1 MLLFLILFGCVVLLA
16 GCDNA
21 AQSTFKKNLQSIV
34 SSYNTTVADAQQQ
47 LNDFHAKLNSIV
59 STGGNPVDVNY
70 KISQLVEQYGTRLQA
85 DHATSDQLAA
95 RLESLPA
102 FTGYSL
108 GMSTVAN
115 GRQLISNSMNDVDN
129 AMQGLGAGQPPAD
142 ATALIGTASSALKQG
157 IAYINEGSTD
167 VFRPERVFLIMV
179 IGIIIVLDLA
189 CAYWSGKSAKASG
202 RRYWPAFGLGVLLGP
217 VGLAITIFLN
227 RRQTAGGAGAGPRL
241 PASRLPTAR
250 RRGQSF
256 LVRSDCPDPFR
267 TEEKAGRKDNR
278 DQVPSLR
285 SRCHLAAFLQV
296 LRQDARALTAWS
308 THLAVRGWLLANMRI
323 DINIEQQCSNRVKY

>member
-1 MLLFLILFGCVVLLA
+1 
-16 GCDNA
+16 
-21 AQSTFKKNLQSIV
+21 
-34 SSYNTTVADAQQQ
+34 
-47 LNDFHAKLNSIV
+47 
-59 STGGNPVDVNY
+59 
-70 KISQLVEQYGTRLQA
+70 
-85 DHATSDQLAA
+85 
-95 RLESLPA
+95 
-102 FTGYSL
+102 
-108 GMSTVAN
+108 MSTVAN

-227 RRQTAGGAGAGPRL
+227 RRQTVALEAPEPVPGYLLPDFRPLVGGDNLSSSGATVPTPSGPKKK
-241 PASRLPTAR
+241 PAVKTTAIK
-250 RRGQSF
+250 
-256 LVRSDCPDPFR
+256 CPHCGADVTSPPFC
-267 TEEKAGRKDNR
+267 KSCGKM
-278 DQVPSLR
+278 LG
-285 SRCHLAAFLQV
+285 L
-296 LRQDARALTAWS
+296 
-308 THLAVRGWLLANMRI
+308 
-323 DINIEQQCSNRVKY
+323 